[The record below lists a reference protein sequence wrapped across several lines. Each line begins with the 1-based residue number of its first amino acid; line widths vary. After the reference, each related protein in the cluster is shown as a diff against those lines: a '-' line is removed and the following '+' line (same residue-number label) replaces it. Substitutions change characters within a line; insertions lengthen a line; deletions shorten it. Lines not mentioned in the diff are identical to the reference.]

1 MRRIQA
7 STLGRSSRETS
18 PLNRVYHLVVLWD
31 LGGDVRW
38 CDNDDLVVRNPEA
51 ERCPFC
57 GQQTRERPTLDA
69 LIDLAAA
76 RGARMD
82 FIRGENENAATL
94 HAFGG
99 LAGLVR
105 F

>member
-1 MRRIQA
+1 MLSA
-7 STLGRSSRETS
+7 YVSVN
-18 PLNRVYHLVVLWD
+18 PAVLENQ
-31 LGGDVRW
+31 GQEYKVRLR
-38 CDNDDLVVRNPEA
+38 DAMNDDLVVRDPEA

-76 RGARMD
+76 CGARID
-82 FIRGENENAATL
+82 FIRGENENAAAL
-94 HAFGG
+94 HEFGG
-99 LAGLVR
+99 PAGLVR